1 MTVSEPSSLE
11 LCDVEVIIDQH
22 EILRGISL
30 SVLPGEMFALL
41 GGAES
46 GKSTLLRA
54 IAGLDRLSKGEV
66 WIDAE
71 NITHMAPHRRGVPLM
86 LQAFPLWPHMSVGR
100 NVAFGLQR
108 QRLSRREIRE
118 RVMRELEYVGL
129 SHFRSH
135 LPWQLNLSQQQRV
148 ALARTLISAA
158 RIDLLDEPFSAQ
170 DKQLREKLLRL
181 FKRRQQQS
189 ALTTVIATQDPA
201 EALRFADRIA
211 VLHEG
216 ELQQVGTPVE
226 LYDTPAN
233 RFVAEYL
240 GSVNLIDGEIEYA
253 GDQPMFRAENGIVI
267 PLFDHPLKRAR
278 TGSAMFRP
286 QDLCIVSR
294 DSEPFG
300 DQIRF
305 SGRIERTEF
314 LGNSLRHWID
324 LAGKAVCLDLPRDAT
339 RSTLHIGDQIVI
351 GLDPA
356 NIRIL
361 ER

>member
-11 LCDVEVIIDQH
+11 LRDVDITIDQQ
-22 EILRGISL
+22 EILRNISL

-54 IAGLDRLSKGEV
+54 IAGLDRLSRGEV

-71 NITHMAPHRRGVPLM
+71 NITHTAPHRRGVPLM
-86 LQAFPLWPHMSVGR
+86 LQAFPLWPHMTVGR

-108 QRLSRREIRE
+108 QRLSRRKIRE
-118 RVMRELEYVGL
+118 RVARELACVGL
-129 SHFRSH
+129 SNFRKH
-135 LPWQLNLSQQQRV
+135 LPWQLTPSQQQRV
-148 ALARTLISAA
+148 ALARTLIGAA

-170 DKQLREKLLRL
+170 DEKLREKLLRL
-181 FKRRQQQS
+181 LKRRQQQS
-189 ALTTVIATQDPA
+189 ALTTVITTQDPIQ
-201 EALRFADRIA
+201 ALRFADRIA

-226 LYDTPAN
+226 LYDMPAN

-240 GSVNLIDGEIEYA
+240 GGINLIDGEIEYA
-253 GDQPMFRAENGIVI
+253 GDQPLFRAENGIVI
-267 PLFDHPLKRAR
+267 PLFDHPVKRAR

-286 QDLCIVSR
+286 QDLRIVGR
-294 DSEPFG
+294 NAEPFG

-314 LGNSLRHWID
+314 LGSSLRHWID
-324 LAGKAVCLDLPRDAT
+324 LSGKAICLDLPRDAT
-339 RSTLHIGDQIVI
+339 RNTLHIGDQVVI

-356 NIRIL
+356 KIRIL